1 LSESIQTIT
10 KAFALLSHRDRRRM
24 KLILPAYMSLGF
36 LDLLGVV
43 FLGTVATIGF
53 SSITRDSKP
62 SRLEVILGSILPLEI
77 SRNTLIIVLTAS
89 AISFLLLKT
98 LLQAMFDYKYTKF
111 SARLES
117 DIASRLYNSILN
129 GEISTINTKSY
140 SEYHYALM
148 VGSNR
153 LVVGII
159 APCMSFIADT
169 FTTLMM
175 FCFALYA
182 SPISTAIVF
191 VVFLLSYLIFNGPI
205 SNKAKH
211 YGISGA
217 DSYLKITDV
226 LQESIVGIKEVRVYG
241 KENFYKNGFKIRKTE
256 SSIISQKV
264 MWMNGIIRYILEI
277 SILLSGSLVAVV
289 SFLTQD
295 LRETITITSI
305 FLLIGFRLIP
315 TVQRLQNSVNSVKIS
330 RESTR
335 SLFDLLEEFPSKDF
349 AEKRDEKFTTS
360 SFAGIS
366 FQEVGYDIDE
376 HNSILQSIS
385 FELKKDL
392 TLAIVGES
400 GAGKSTL
407 VDLLVGLYKPSR
419 GAVAFKN
426 LGDPSKTA
434 PGNFDIS
441 FISQNC
447 ALFGRNVYENVT
459 LENTVSD
466 ADKAR
471 IDLILDGLQLD
482 HLKESSF
489 GVERKIR
496 SNSTN
501 ISGGEKQRISLAR
514 AKFFDR
520 GIVVLD
526 EPTSSLDQ
534 ENEKRIIEYL
544 MDIQHN
550 KTVVLVTHSESLLRA
565 ADMVLVLDQGK
576 MLFYGSNTEF
586 YAWKTLSDRQQ

>member
-1 LSESIQTIT
+1 
-10 KAFALLSHRDRRRM
+10 LLSQRDRRRM

-53 SSITRDSKP
+53 SSVTNDSKP
-62 SRLEVILGSILPLEI
+62 SRLEVILSSVLPSEI
-77 SRNTLIIVLTAS
+77 SRNTLIVVLTAS

-98 LLQAMFDYKYTKF
+98 LLQATFDYKYTKF

-117 DIASRLYNSILN
+117 DIASRLYDNILD
-129 GEISTINTKSY
+129 GEISTINTKTY

-159 APCMSFIADT
+159 GPCMSFIADS
-169 FTTLMM
+169 FTTVMM
-175 FCFALYA
+175 FSFALYA
-182 SPISTAIVF
+182 SPTSTAIVF
-191 VVFLLSYLIFNGPI
+191 TVFLLSYLIFNGPI
-205 SNKAKH
+205 SNKAKN

-241 KENFYKNGFKIRKTE
+241 KENLYKNGFKIRKAE
-256 SSIISQKV
+256 SSVISQKV

-277 SILLSGSLVAVV
+277 CILLSGSLVAVV

-295 LRETITITSI
+295 LRQTITITSI

-335 SLFDLLEEFPSKDF
+335 SLFDFLEEFPSKDL
-349 AEKRDEKFTTS
+349 AEEREEKFSTS

-366 FQEVGYDIDE
+366 FNEVSYDIDP
-376 HNSILQSIS
+376 HNSILRSIS
-385 FELKKDL
+385 FELKQNL
-392 TLAIVGES
+392 TLAVVGES

-407 VDLLVGLYKPSR
+407 VDLLVGLYKPTR
-419 GAVAFKN
+419 GVVEFKN
-426 LGDPSKTA
+426 LADSSKATS
-434 PGNFDIS
+434 GNFDIS

-447 ALFGRNVYENVT
+447 ALFGTSIYENVT

-466 ADKAR
+466 VDKAR
-471 IDLILDGLQLD
+471 IDLILSDLQLE

-489 GVERKIR
+489 GVERNIR

-520 GIVVLD
+520 GIIVLD

-544 MDIQHN
+544 TEIQHN
-550 KTVVLVTHSESLLRA
+550 KTVVVVTHSESLLQA
-565 ADMVLVLDQGK
+565 ADMVLVLNHGK
-576 MLFYGSNTEF
+576 MLFYGSKAKF
-586 YAWKTLSDRQQ
+586 DSWKLLSDGQ

>member
-1 LSESIQTIT
+1 MSESIHTIT

-36 LDLLGVV
+36 FDLLGVV

-53 SSITRDSKP
+53 SSITRDLKP
-62 SRLEVILGSILPLEI
+62 SRLEVILSSVLPSEI
-77 SRNTLIIVLTAS
+77 SRNTLIVVLTGS
-89 AISFLLLKT
+89 AISFLLTKT
-98 LLQAMFDYKYTKF
+98 VLQALFDYKYTKF

-117 DIASRLYNSILN
+117 DIASRLYNSILD

-153 LVVGII
+153 LVIGII

-169 FTTLMM
+169 FTTVMM
-175 FCFALYA
+175 FSFALYA

-191 VVFLLSYLIFNGPI
+191 IVFILSYFVFNGPI
-205 SNKAKH
+205 SKKAKN
-211 YGISGA
+211 YGISGV

-241 KENFYKNGFKIRKTE
+241 KENFYKNGFKIRKIE

-264 MWMNGIIRYILEI
+264 MWMNGLIRYILEI
-277 SILLSGSLVAVV
+277 SILLSGTLVAVV
-289 SFLTQD
+289 SLLTQD
-295 LRETITITSI
+295 LRETITITAV

-315 TVQRLQNSVNSVKIS
+315 TVQRLQNSVNSVRIS

-349 AEKRDEKFTTS
+349 AEKREEKFAAS

-366 FQEVGYDIDE
+366 FKEVGYDIGA
-376 HNSILQSIS
+376 HNSILQGVS
-385 FELKKDL
+385 FELRENL

-407 VDLLVGLYKPSR
+407 VDLLVGLYKPTR
-419 GAVAFKN
+419 GAVEFKN
-426 LGDPSKTA
+426 LVDSGKST

-459 LENTVSD
+459 LENIVSD
-466 ADKAR
+466 ADKR
-471 IDLILDGLQLD
+471 SIDLILNDLQLD
-482 HLKESSF
+482 HLKESIF
-489 GVERKIR
+489 GVERNIR

-544 MDIQHN
+544 MDIQHK

-576 MLFYGSNTEF
+576 MLFYGSNSEF
-586 YAWKTLSDRQQ
+586 YAWKLLSDGQR